1 MISNKQLEINRETY
15 IALLRKV
22 NREGIEELINFLD
35 KSDFFTAP
43 ASGRFHGNYDGG
55 LCEHSLNVCKV
66 ALSNYKG
73 LKAIKPSLKIS
84 EESIIVSA
92 LLHDLCKIG
101 FYNKAERWTKKDGQW
116 TSYDGYEIKDPFP
129 FGHGEKS
136 VLYANQYIKLELEEM
151 LAIRWHMG
159 YMDMS
164 VGLDSSSRYAF
175 QESVNTY
182 PIVTLIHTADWMSS
196 TIIEEYDDPL
206 A

>member
-1 MISNKQLEINRETY
+1 MISNTQIEENKTTFIS
-15 IALLRKV
+15 LLRRV
-22 NREGIEELINFLD
+22 NREGMEDLIDFLGG
-35 KSDFFTAP
+35 SDFFVAP

-55 LCEHSLNVCKV
+55 LCEHSLNVCKI

-73 LKAIKPSLKIS
+73 LKAIKPSLDIN

-101 FYNKAERWTKKDGQW
+101 FYKKAERWTKKDGQW
-116 TSYDGYEIKDPFP
+116 ESYQGYEIDDPFP

-136 VLYANQYIKLELEEM
+136 VLYVNQYIKLEIDEM

-175 QESVNTY
+175 QNSVNNY
-182 PIVTLIHTADWMSS
+182 PLVTLIHTADWMAS
-196 TIIEEYDDPL
+196 TLIEEMVDHT

>member
-1 MISNKQLEINRETY
+1 MLSNQKIEDNRVTY
-15 IALLRKV
+15 ISLLRKV
-22 NREGIEELINFLD
+22 DREGIEDLIAFLD
-35 KSDFFTAP
+35 KSDFFIAP

-73 LKAIKPSLKIS
+73 LKAIKPSLEIS
-84 EESIIVSA
+84 EESIIVAA

-101 FYNKAERWTKKDGQW
+101 FYKKAERWTKKDGQW
-116 TSYDGYEIKDPFP
+116 MSYEGFEIKDPFP

-136 VLYANQYIKLELEEM
+136 VLYANQYVKLEIDEM

-175 QESVNTY
+175 QDSVNNY
-182 PIVTLIHTADWMSS
+182 PLVTLIHTADWMAS
-196 TIIEEYDDPL
+196 TIIEEYVDHT